1 MLNKFLQSKIFHLAC
16 NYIVWFACVLS
27 ASQHQVY
34 FGFGTAVVISYGQYW
49 VYLKKQ
55 QELPLI
61 IPSKNVALFSLWL
74 TVLGIITDSIFL
86 HSNIILF
93 TANPFNISPLWMWG
107 IWLNFAVTL
116 YCCANTWFASR
127 YFYILLPPLCFI
139 GFYCA
144 YYAGAALGAAK
155 VTRGS
160 TSLIIIALVYSL
172 IIPLAILIFSYLFKK
187 PNRDFNNA

>member
-27 ASQHQVY
+27 ASRHQVY
-34 FGFGTAVVISYGQYW
+34 FGFGTAILISYGQCW
-49 VYLKKQ
+49 IYLKNQ
-55 QELPLI
+55 QQSSLLVTG
-61 IPSKNVALFSLWL
+61 KNIALFSLWL
-74 TVLGIITDSIFL
+74 TLLGIITDSIFL
-86 HSNIILF
+86 RSNIIVF
-93 TANPFNISPLWMWG
+93 TANPFDISPLWMWG

-116 YCCANTWFASR
+116 YCCANTWLASR
-127 YFYILLPPLCFI
+127 YFYILLVPLSFI

-155 VTRGS
+155 LTLGS

-172 IIPLAILIFSYLFKK
+172 IIPLAILIFSHALKK
-187 PNRDFNNA
+187 PNRNSNNA